1 MNDYSLDLD
10 NLYNCMVSD
19 IYTCGF
25 HVINKE
31 IMDSIAEKFY
41 IQADLKIGE
50 IQRQQ
55 NKAINKYLEKDLID
69 LAKSDGSYPFYAM
82 QVQSKFSENVAHQAA
97 ILEQRNAQ
105 LEEKQKALQI
115 TPSDRVRLAKY
126 DSKKAAKLAKERN
139 KRKNKKPRHK
149 KK

>member
-1 MNDYSLDLD
+1 
-10 NLYNCMVSD
+10 
-19 IYTCGF
+19 
-25 HVINKE
+25 
-31 IMDSIAEKFY
+31 
-41 IQADLKIGE
+41 
-50 IQRQQ
+50 
-55 NKAINKYLEKDLID
+55 
-69 LAKSDGSYPFYAM
+69 M

-105 LEEKQKALQI
+105 LEEKQKVLQI
-115 TPSDRVRLAKY
+115 TTSDRVRLAKY